1 MFISK
6 KKYEASIESVRES
19 AYNEARSINKTDVK
33 AAACTSAV
41 GAGVV
46 VSAILGFTMGRKI
59 KNLEKNCIIA
69 EEAVNKSFSRLVTL
83 TYSDDEEVKEAVR
96 QDVRRLIDA
105 SNNIPNKDA
114 YITSNIQ
121 MTVNDLFNKTSNT
134 EGLLKKKY

>member
-6 KKYEASIESVRES
+6 KKYEASIESIRES

-69 EEAVNKSFSRLVTL
+69 EESVNRSFSRLVTL

-114 YITSNIQ
+114 YITSRIQ
-121 MTVNDLFNKTSNT
+121 MTVNDLFNKTPNT
-134 EGLLKKKY
+134 GGLLKKK

>member
-59 KNLEKNCIIA
+59 KNLEKNCVIA

-96 QDVRRLIDA
+96 KEIRHMIDV
-105 SNNIPNKDA
+105 SKCPNKEA

-121 MTVNDLFNKTSNT
+121 MTVNDLFLSPEKLLMKNK
-134 EGLLKKKY
+134 

>member
-1 MFISK
+1 
-6 KKYEASIESVRES
+6 
-19 AYNEARSINKTDVK
+19 
-33 AAACTSAV
+33 
-41 GAGVV
+41 
-46 VSAILGFTMGRKI
+46 MGRKI

-83 TYSDDEEVKEAVR
+83 TYSDDEEVKDAVR

>member
-1 MFISK
+1 
-6 KKYEASIESVRES
+6 
-19 AYNEARSINKTDVK
+19 
-33 AAACTSAV
+33 
-41 GAGVV
+41 
-46 VSAILGFTMGRKI
+46 MGRKI

-105 SNNIPNKDA
+105 SNNIPNKDV

-121 MTVNDLFNKTSNT
+121 MTVNDLFNKTPNT
-134 EGLLKKKY
+134 GGLLKKKY